1 MTRYRMLVAN
11 PPHGAV
17 DPDRAGATLGLAPTQ
32 FLGKARY
39 TIPEI
44 WFADQDPAVVDACK
58 AQLEAAGCRVLP
70 LDVGELTSVPERSR
84 VRTFEFDDNGFVAH
98 CEGGDV
104 TVAYHRPLV
113 GIFCR
118 PREPGP
124 DVGARRSRRTSSMLS
139 YRDRLLEAAG
149 GGGGV
154 AGEAADFVPFL
165 DLFVF
170 DGTATGRIAVFQ
182 NTVSFSG
189 LGRVEPRAANNMQAL
204 VESCEGH
211 FVRARFDRRLVGMR
225 VRNRWGEPRPR
236 GAEHR
241 AGYSF
246 ASPGLLELLG
256 SEDPR
261 LAEISQPELSSRL
274 AYLTQ
279 RAT

>member
-1 MTRYRMLVAN
+1 MTHYRMLVAN

-17 DPDRAGATLGLAPTQ
+17 DADRGGATLGLAPTQ
-32 FLGKARY
+32 FIGKARY
-39 TIPEI
+39 TVPEI
-44 WFADQDPAVVDACK
+44 WFADHDPGVVDACK
-58 AQLEAAGCRVLP
+58 AQLEAAGCRVMP
-70 LDVGELTSVPERSR
+70 LDVGELTSVPPRSR

-104 TVAYHRPLV
+104 TVAYNRPLV

-124 DVGARRSRRTSSMLS
+124 QAGARTSRRTSSMLS

-154 AGEAADFVPFL
+154 AGDTADFVPFL

-170 DGTATGRIAVFQ
+170 DGATTGRIAVLQ
-182 NTVSFSG
+182 NTVNFSG
-189 LGRVEPRAANNMQAL
+189 LGQVEPRAANNMQAL
-204 VESCEGH
+204 VETCEGH
-211 FVRARFDRRLVGMR
+211 FARARFDRRLVGMR
-225 VRNRWGEPRPR
+225 VRSRWGEARPR

-241 AGYSF
+241 VGYSF
-246 ASPGLLELLG
+246 ASPGLLDLLG
-256 SEDPR
+256 SVDPR